1 MATIRL
7 SNFRSPK
14 PRSSRPSRFSAK
26 LEAQNWSER
35 GRRRGFLRNSR
46 EWPKSSKLYGNTNFG
61 PKFPNFSLKP
71 FSVTNFPEN
80 IFLYRILRNFR
91 ISRQNHFLT
100 QILRKTCFCTEFCEI
115 SEFHEISE
123 KCVSEPKFPC
133 FLNVGLKTRR
143 AAYIYIA
150 RIVRRVDII
159 ARPVPC
165 PVPVPSAR
173 H

>member
-1 MATIRL
+1 MRL
-7 SNFRSPK
+7 EPK
-14 PRSSRPSRFSAK
+14 WLRLLNCGSA
-26 LEAQNWSER
+26 
-35 GRRRGFLRNSR
+35 RRRDFGETYGTGR
-46 EWPKSSKLYGNTNFG
+46 KTSKLQGSTNFG

-100 QILRKTCFCTEFCEI
+100 QIFRKTCFCTEFREI
-115 SEFHEISE
+115 SEFHGISE
-123 KCVSEPKFPC
+123 KCLSEPKFPC

-150 RIVRRVDII
+150 RSPSGRHHRAAGPSVHATLSKGLKQLHDFPMSTRQIVN
-159 ARPVPC
+159 
-165 PVPVPSAR
+165 
-173 H
+173 

>member
-1 MATIRL
+1 MCNWPYVYSSSKHQL
-7 SNFRSPK
+7 LCFSPNDYNQT
-14 PRSSRPSRFSAK
+14 FV
-26 LEAQNWSER
+26 AQNWSER

-46 EWPKSSKLYGNTNFG
+46 EWPKSSKLHGKTNFG

-91 ISRQNHFLT
+91 ISHKNHFLT
-100 QILRKTCFCTEFCEI
+100 QIFRKTCFCTEFCEI

-123 KCVSEPKFPC
+123 KCVSESKFPC

-150 RIVRRVDII
+150 RR
-159 ARPVPC
+159 A
-165 PVPVPSAR
+165 
-173 H
+173 HFFFHY